1 MGLKSGKVNVVD
13 SIPTYNST
21 TDAWIQWH
29 KELKSNFGKKTANNL
44 WLKAWKIRGNSKLN
58 TSELRSY
65 LSGQG
70 IKLDTSAW
78 DKIVDIGGGF
88 GDMIGNTFQAGQILS
103 IGLGVIIVGGIGL
116 LVFNIARKPN
126 ETIRLATALG
136 TRGLIK

>member
-29 KELKSNFGKKTANNL
+29 KELKSNFGKQTANNL
-44 WLKAWKIRGNSKLN
+44 WLKAWKIRGSSKLN
-58 TSELRSY
+58 TGELRTY

-78 DKIVDIGGGF
+78 DKVVDLGGGI
-88 GDMIGNTFQAGQILS
+88 GDFIGNYFQAGQILTIS
-103 IGLGVIIVGGIGL
+103 LGVIIVGGVGMIL
-116 LVFNIARKPN
+116 YNIAKNPN
-126 ETIRLATALG
+126 KAVSVGTAIA
-136 TRGLIK
+136 TRGIIR

>member
-21 TDAWIQWH
+21 TDVWIQWH
-29 KELKSNFGKKTANNL
+29 KELKSNFGKQTANNL

-70 IKLDTSAW
+70 IKLDTNAW
-78 DKIVDIGGGF
+78 DKIVDIGGGI
-88 GDMIGNTFQAGQILS
+88 GDMIGNTFQAGQILT
-103 IGLGVIIVGGIGL
+103 IGLGVIIVGGIGM

-126 ETIRLATALG
+126 ETIRLATTLG
-136 TRGLIK
+136 SRGLIK